1 MKYKKG
7 RGSVGRSIRISKRY
21 ETDKEFRE
29 KMKSTSRLNHK
40 KRVERLNNR
49 CKDCGILITPRSERC
64 KSCSIKNNRKV
75 YLNKRNIYK
84 YK

>member
-7 RGSVGRSIRISKRY
+7 RGSVGRSFRMAKRY
-21 ETDKEFRE
+21 ETDELFKEKIKERT
-29 KMKSTSRLNHK
+29 KINYILRL
-40 KRVERLNNR
+40 KRVNNH
-49 CKDCGILITPRSERC
+49 CEDCGILISPKSTRC
-64 KSCSIKNNRKV
+64 KPCSIKNNRKV